1 MKQTKV
7 KANKD
12 GSLTVYVSAGQSNL
26 FMWILNEGEAGLRAV
41 EDEGESVKKGYKLP
55 GIETRQPWMGFQ
67 FVN

>member
-26 FMWILNEGEAGLRAV
+26 FMWVLNEGEAGLRAV
-41 EDEGESVKKGYKLP
+41 EDKGESVKKGYKLP
-55 GIETRQPWMGFQ
+55 GIDTRHT
-67 FVN
+67 